1 MKNDR
6 YIDTQTCNRCGL
18 CITICPN
25 NIIHTTSHS
34 PKEEAVEFRADRV
47 AFCVRCGHCMAICP
61 TEAIHIE
68 GLSYKKDFFDV
79 PTDAVDYDAFVSMLA
94 SRRSIRVFKDT
105 PVPRKAL
112 EKIVAAITMAPMG
125 YPPHKVEVT
134 IVQKRKTIEQAL
146 PFMVDLY
153 EKLGKWMK
161 NPFIRFMIRR
171 RAGRETFNTLRTHVL
186 PSLAYRLPAMKAGT
200 DDTITRGAPAMLL
213 LHAQREAGNHTED
226 AMIDLTYG
234 LLAAH
239 ALGLGATAIGL
250 IPPVVERSPE
260 LRKLFKIPLENE
272 VLAAMIVG
280 YPKLRFRKGIRR
292 ELAGVTW
299 L

>member
-1 MKNDR
+1 M
-6 YIDTQTCNRCGL
+6 
-18 CITICPN
+18 
-25 NIIHTTSHS
+25 
-34 PKEEAVEFRADRV
+34 
-47 AFCVRCGHCMAICP
+47 
-61 TEAIHIE
+61 
-68 GLSYKKDFFDV
+68 
-79 PTDAVDYDAFVSMLA
+79 
-94 SRRSIRVFKDT
+94 
-105 PVPRKAL
+105 
-112 EKIVAAITMAPMG
+112 
-125 YPPHKVEVT
+125 
-134 IVQKRKTIEQAL
+134 QKRKTIEQAL